1 MDGEPIRLG
10 PILGHVVGGGA
21 LLIMDARS
29 NKCQSDH
36 YDHPMILTL
45 LILLILILIIINL
58 EVGNMMNQLIFGK
71 RYNRADP
78 LWQRLQLLRNE

>member
-1 MDGEPIRLG
+1 MKQ
-10 PILGHVVGGGA
+10 V
-21 LLIMDARS
+21 
-29 NKCQSDH
+29 SDH
-36 YDHPMILTL
+36 DDLDHPML
-45 LILLILILIIINL
+45 LILLILIIIIINL

>member
-1 MDGEPIRLG
+1 MKQ
-10 PILGHVVGGGA
+10 V
-21 LLIMDARS
+21 
-29 NKCQSDH
+29 SDH
-36 YDHPMILTL
+36 DDLDHPML
-45 LILLILILIIINL
+45 LILLILIILIIIIINL

>member
-1 MDGEPIRLG
+1 M
-10 PILGHVVGGGA
+10 
-21 LLIMDARS
+21 
-29 NKCQSDH
+29 
-36 YDHPMILTL
+36 
-45 LILLILILIIINL
+45 LLILILLLLIIIINL